1 MIVGRPAEEVGVV
14 PVYEVRGGVV
24 VGLGPRAGDKSP
36 GTAVVLVRSR
46 LQNGEFLIENIL
58 EIFKTST
65 SWMIN

>member
-1 MIVGRPAEEVGVV
+1 MVVGRPGEEVGVV

-46 LQNGEFLIENIL
+46 LQNEENKYKCILLLFEF
-58 EIFKTST
+58 
-65 SWMIN
+65 W

>member
-46 LQNGEFLIENIL
+46 LQNGEFLVENIL
-58 EIFKTST
+58 EMFKIST
-65 SWMIN
+65 SLMVN

>member
-1 MIVGRPAEEVGVV
+1 MVVGRPAEEVGVV

-46 LQNGEFLIENIL
+46 LQNGENKYKCI
-58 EIFKTST
+58 
-65 SWMIN
+65 